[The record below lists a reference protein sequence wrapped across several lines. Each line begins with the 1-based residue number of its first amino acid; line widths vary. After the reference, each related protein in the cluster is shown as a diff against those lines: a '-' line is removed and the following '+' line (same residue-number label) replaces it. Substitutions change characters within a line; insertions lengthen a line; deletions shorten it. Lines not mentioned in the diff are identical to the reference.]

1 MEREPTVYIVDDDVG
16 ICDVVARLAK
26 VLDLPAVSF
35 KSGGKFLDVYSD
47 DLRGCLVLDIWLPD
61 MTGLELYEKLTSRTF
76 ALPVII
82 ISGHADI
89 PLTVKAIKKGA
100 VDFLEKP
107 FQNSVLLEAMRQAVE
122 LNQVKW
128 DELRMI
134 EEISE
139 RFHQLTSRESEI
151 VDLLVEGQQN
161 KEIARALN
169 ISRRTVETHRA
180 HIMTK
185 LNVQSISQ
193 LIQSALK
200 MRATIARF

>member
-1 MEREPTVYIVDDDVG
+1 MERGPTVYIVDDDGG
-16 ICDVVARLAK
+16 ICDVVARLAN
-26 VLDLPAVSF
+26 VLGLPAVSF
-35 KSGGKFLDVYSD
+35 KSGGQFLDAYTD
-47 DLRGCLVLDIWLPD
+47 NLRGCLILDIWLPD
-61 MTGLELYEKLTSRTF
+61 MTGLELYERLMSRTL

-107 FQNSVLLEAMRQAVE
+107 FQNSVLLEAMRQAIA
-122 LNQVKW
+122 LNQAKW
-128 DELRMI
+128 DELRMV

-139 RFHQLTSRESEI
+139 RFRQLTNRETEI

-161 KEIARALN
+161 KEIARSLN

-200 MRATIARF
+200 MRATMARF